1 MKRRNLILV
10 VTLMISVAF
19 AFNASLALAQDMT
32 VADFKAEA
40 FKNITQISADN
51 AKALFDK
58 GGVVFVDV
66 REPDEFKAGHILG
79 AKNIPRG
86 TIEWMVPKQ
95 ISDDKNA
102 SIVVYCE
109 HGSRGALA
117 TYTLVRM
124 GYKNVK
130 NLEGGRADWVKAG
143 CPVE

>member
-1 MKRRNLILV
+1 MKRRNLIFV

>member
-51 AKALFDK
+51 AKALLDK

-86 TIEWMVPKQ
+86 TIEWMVPKK

>member
-51 AKALFDK
+51 AKALLDK

>member
-1 MKRRNLILV
+1 MKRKNLILV
-10 VTLMISVAF
+10 VTLIISVAF
-19 AFNASLALAQDMT
+19 AFNASLALAKDMT

-40 FKNITQISADN
+40 FKNITQISPVD
-51 AKALFDK
+51 AKAMFDK

-66 REPDEFKAGHILG
+66 REPDEFKAGHIPG
-79 AKNIPRG
+79 AKSIPRG
-86 TIEWMVPKQ
+86 TIEWMVPKK

-117 TYTLVRM
+117 TYTLVQM
-124 GYKNVK
+124 GYINVR
-130 NLEGGRADWVKAG
+130 NLEGGRAAWMKAG

>member
-19 AFNASLALAQDMT
+19 AFNASLALAQGMT

-51 AKALFDK
+51 AKALLDK

>member
-19 AFNASLALAQDMT
+19 AFNASLALAQGMT

-51 AKALFDK
+51 AKALLDK

-86 TIEWMVPKQ
+86 TIEWMVPKK

>member
-1 MKRRNLILV
+1 MKRKSLILV

-19 AFNASLALAQDMT
+19 AFNASLALSKDMT
-32 VADFKAEA
+32 IADLKAEA
-40 FKNITQISADN
+40 FKNITQISPVD

-58 GGVVFVDV
+58 GGVPFVDV
-66 REPDEFKAGHILG
+66 REPDEFKAGHIPS

-86 TIEWMVPKQ
+86 TVEWMVPKK

-102 SIVVYCE
+102 TIVLYCE

-117 TYTLVRM
+117 TYALVRM

-130 NLEGGRADWVKAG
+130 NLEGGRAAWVKAG

>member
-1 MKRRNLILV
+1 MKKRNLILV
-10 VTLMISVAF
+10 GALIISFAF
-19 AFNASLALAQDMT
+19 ALNASLALAKDLT

-40 FKNITQISADN
+40 FKNITQISPVD

-66 REPDEFKAGHILG
+66 REPDEFKAGHIPG
-79 AKNIPRG
+79 AKSIPRG
-86 TIEWMVPKQ
+86 TIEWMVPKK

-117 TYTLVRM
+117 TYTLVQM

-130 NLEGGRADWVKAG
+130 NLEGGRAAWVKAG

>member
-124 GYKNVK
+124 GYINVK

>member
-1 MKRRNLILV
+1 MKRKNLILV

-19 AFNASLALAQDMT
+19 AFNASLALAKGMT

-40 FKNITQISADN
+40 FKNITQISPVD
-51 AKALFDK
+51 AKAMFDK

-66 REPDEFKAGHILG
+66 REPDEFKAGHIPG
-79 AKNIPRG
+79 AKSIPRG
-86 TIEWMVPKQ
+86 TIEWMVPKKV
-95 ISDDKNA
+95 SDDKNA

-117 TYTLVRM
+117 TYTLVKM

-130 NLEGGRADWVKAG
+130 NLEGGRAAWMKAG
-143 CPVE
+143 CPLE

>member
-1 MKRRNLILV
+1 MKRKNLILV

-19 AFNASLALAQDMT
+19 AFNASLALAQGMT

-51 AKALFDK
+51 AKALLDK

-124 GYKNVK
+124 GYINVK
-130 NLEGGRADWVKAG
+130 NLDGGRAAWVKAG

>member
-1 MKRRNLILV
+1 MKKSNLILV
-10 VTLMISVAF
+10 GALIISFAF
-19 AFNASLALAQDMT
+19 AFNASLALAKDMT

-40 FKNITQISADN
+40 FKNITQISPVD
-51 AKALFDK
+51 AKAMFDK

-66 REPDEFKAGHILG
+66 REPDEFKAGHISG
-79 AKNIPRG
+79 AKSIPRG
-86 TIEWMVPKQ
+86 TIEWMVPKK

-117 TYTLVRM
+117 TYTLVKM

-130 NLEGGRADWVKAG
+130 NLEGGRAAWVKAG

>member
-1 MKRRNLILV
+1 MKKSNLILV
-10 VTLMISVAF
+10 GALIITFAF
-19 AFNASLALAQDMT
+19 AFNASLALAKDMT

-40 FKNITQISADN
+40 FKNITQISPVD
-51 AKALFDK
+51 AKALLDK
-58 GGVVFVDV
+58 GGVPFVDV
-66 REPDEFKAGHILG
+66 REPDEFKEGHIPG

-117 TYTLVRM
+117 AYTLVQM

-130 NLEGGRADWVKAG
+130 NLEGGRADWMKAG
-143 CPVE
+143 YPVE

>member
-1 MKRRNLILV
+1 MKKRNLILV
-10 VTLMISVAF
+10 CALIISFAF
-19 AFNASLALAQDMT
+19 AFNASLALAKDLT

-40 FKNITQISADN
+40 FKNITQISPVD

-66 REPDEFKAGHILG
+66 REPDEFKAGHIPG
-79 AKNIPRG
+79 AKSIPRG
-86 TIEWMVPKQ
+86 TIEWMVPKK

-117 TYTLVRM
+117 TYTLVQM

-130 NLEGGRADWVKAG
+130 NLEGGRAAWVKAG
-143 CPVE
+143 CPVD

>member
-51 AKALFDK
+51 AKALLDK

-79 AKNIPRG
+79 AKSIPRG

-124 GYKNVK
+124 GYINVK

>member
-1 MKRRNLILV
+1 MKRKNLILV

-19 AFNASLALAQDMT
+19 AFNASLALAQGMT

-51 AKALFDK
+51 AKALLDK

-79 AKNIPRG
+79 AKSIPRG

>member
-40 FKNITQISADN
+40 FQNITQISADN
-51 AKALFDK
+51 AKALLDK

-86 TIEWMVPKQ
+86 TIEWMVPKK

>member
-1 MKRRNLILV
+1 MKRRNLIFV

-51 AKALFDK
+51 AKALLDK